1 MSAQMYIARL
11 IDEGRADRGPNGT
24 YRHSDLHRATR
35 PRLRSRRARK
45 ARKA

>member
-24 YRHSDLHRATR
+24 YRHSDLLRVR
-35 PRLRSRRARK
+35 PKRRSRRARK
-45 ARKA
+45 DRKG

>member
-24 YRHSDLHRATR
+24 HRHSDQLRTVHKQ
-35 PRLRSRRARK
+35 RSRRTRKTRK
-45 ARKA
+45 A